1 MILSSIYQAIFDRIK
16 ADTGA
21 GGLYESNT
29 WKIISGA
36 YSVFGTPSAISYPYL
51 LIAVRLEQDH
61 SLPADE
67 FNVTAT
73 FNAYDQVQNYA
84 SGSAFAERITYVMD
98 RLHGNAVLQA
108 GRVPTYGFHRYLLN
122 LPTNGY
128 TAKASHCFVRSYDA
142 TMTDEHTVQATMTA
156 TFRVS
161 ALAANP

>member
-1 MILSSIYQAIFDRIK
+1 MLLNAINQAIFDRIK

-21 GGLYESNT
+21 GGLYASSAWN
-29 WKIISGA
+29 IISGA
-36 YSVFGTPSAISYPYL
+36 YSVFGTPNPMVFPYL
-51 LIAVRLEQDH
+51 LWSVRMEQDH

-67 FNVTAT
+67 FNCTAT
-73 FNAYDQVQNYA
+73 FTVWDQVQDYVTN
-84 SGSAFAERITYVMD
+84 AEYNARVVAVLD

-108 GRVPTYGFHRYLLN
+108 GRVPTYGFHRHLLT

-128 TAKASHCFVRSYDA
+128 TAKASHCFVRSYDSA
-142 TMTDEHTVQATMTA
+142 MLDEHAVTGTMTM